1 MQTIYWNLQA
11 DNETEILKA
20 AGCLLRQGEVV
31 AFPTETVYGLGA
43 DGLNGTA
50 VAKIFAAKGRP
61 VDNPLILHI
70 ARVEDILPLTSGLTA
85 NARALMQSFWPGPLT
100 LIVAKSDLIPDEV
113 SARVRHS
120 RCKNAF
126 ASYSSKAYQRDRSPY
141 SSSFSEYFW

>member
-70 ARVEDILPLTSGLTA
+70 ARVEDILPLTIY
-85 NARALMQSFWPGPLT
+85 SFWFKQTNEKP
-100 LIVAKSDLIPDEV
+100 
-113 SARVRHS
+113 
-120 RCKNAF
+120 
-126 ASYSSKAYQRDRSPY
+126 
-141 SSSFSEYFW
+141 SFHVNES

>member
-70 ARVEDILPLTSGLTA
+70 ARVEDIFPL
-85 NARALMQSFWPGPLT
+85 Q
-100 LIVAKSDLIPDEV
+100 VAVHHKDDCRIIIHFLNDDRHCLQTCQLRRMKSAVSRKDFV
-113 SARVRHS
+113 SAFRVRS
-120 RCKNAF
+120 DN
-126 ASYSSKAYQRDRSPY
+126 QR
-141 SSSFSEYFW
+141 

>member
-70 ARVEDILPLTSGLTA
+70 AIIEI
-85 NARALMQSFWPGPLT
+85 
-100 LIVAKSDLIPDEV
+100 
-113 SARVRHS
+113 
-120 RCKNAF
+120 
-126 ASYSSKAYQRDRSPY
+126 
-141 SSSFSEYFW
+141 

>member
-50 VAKIFAAKGRP
+50 VAKIFAAKG
-61 VDNPLILHI
+61 L
-70 ARVEDILPLTSGLTA
+70 
-85 NARALMQSFWPGPLT
+85 LMPG
-100 LIVAKSDLIPDEV
+100 
-113 SARVRHS
+113 H
-120 RCKNAF
+120 
-126 ASYSSKAYQRDRSPY
+126 
-141 SSSFSEYFW
+141 

>member
-100 LIVAKSDLIPDEV
+100 LIVAKSV
-113 SARVRHS
+113 
-120 RCKNAF
+120 
-126 ASYSSKAYQRDRSPY
+126 
-141 SSSFSEYFW
+141 

>member
-70 ARVEDILPLTSGLTA
+70 ARVEDILPLTSVTVSSGT
-85 NARALMQSFWPGPLT
+85 G
-100 LIVAKSDLIPDEV
+100 VYVSDLYVILTPATVTPFKISPDSTSDTTFCV
-113 SARVRHS
+113 SLNIS
-120 RCKNAF
+120 KPFTTNDSF
-126 ASYSSKAYQRDRSPY
+126 ITLASFKVV
-141 SSSFSEYFW
+141 

>member
-70 ARVEDILPLTSGLTA
+70 ARVEDILPLTSG
-85 NARALMQSFWPGPLT
+85 
-100 LIVAKSDLIPDEV
+100 
-113 SARVRHS
+113 
-120 RCKNAF
+120 KNAF
-126 ASYSSKAYQRDRSPY
+126 ASYCSKAYQRDRSPY